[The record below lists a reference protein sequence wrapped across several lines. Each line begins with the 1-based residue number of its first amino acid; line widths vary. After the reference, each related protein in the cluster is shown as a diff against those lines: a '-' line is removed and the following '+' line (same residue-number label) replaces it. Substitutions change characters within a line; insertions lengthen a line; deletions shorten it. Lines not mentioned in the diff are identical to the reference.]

1 MVQQKRSVSGC
12 PPACGLPS
20 LEPGRPILENPFHPN
35 SVLEV
40 PFNDAST
47 LSCPCS
53 HEPEPD
59 VVKDSIE
66 KLRTSETH
74 TDAAANASIDSDKPL
89 SICIPKPVEHY
100 KSVSSCPSISPR
112 DALLS
117 NHYSF
122 TFNGSDVD
130 CNEASSTGTL
140 LATQHTAATADV
152 TTSPDTDAVAS
163 ATETIQ
169 NDDDAI
175 TRFSL
180 KLVVSDSNVSGTDRR
195 HAKPD
200 SLNDTQADT
209 ECEIS
214 VDTAG
219 AFNIVEPSLP
229 DTRTTNT
236 IVSEACD
243 VTPQLSADEQ
253 VPEVGN
259 DSDGG
264 RIRQVNENQ
273 HNKSAEPEN
282 TARQSLTEWAIDTL
296 MSLHDS

>member
-195 HAKPD
+195 HAKPG

-209 ECEIS
+209 ESEIS

-219 AFNIVEPSLP
+219 ALNVVEPNSP
-229 DTRTTNT
+229 HARATNT
-236 IVSEACD
+236 IVSEVRD
-243 VTPQLSADEQ
+243 VTPQLSTDEQ

-264 RIRQVNENQ
+264 RIRQANENQ
-273 HNKSAEPEN
+273 QNKSAEAEN
-282 TARQSLTEWAIDTL
+282 TARQSFTEWAIDTL